1 LSSLETES
9 RVESGS
15 GEHYVSVGR
24 SAGATEKNRVALFT
38 PNGAFWETPFGP
50 PEVGSE
56 AMHQGWDELWPYQRD
71 RHMRAEVLAVEGDT
85 ALARWWATYTRLPD
99 KIHRELD
106 GILLLR
112 FADDS
117 RCRELIEWRHAR
129 DDGAVV
135 ST

>member
-1 LSSLETES
+1 MASVTRETVA
-9 RVESGS
+9 RWL
-15 GEHYVSVGR
+15 GEFAEGWHRADTG
-24 SAGATEKNRVALFT
+24 TLVALFT

-85 ALARWWATYTRLPD
+85 AMARWWATYTRLPD

-112 FADDS
+112 FADDR

-135 ST
+135 PT